1 MNHLIKSLPK
11 FILGVKGQ
19 VELSVDGRI
28 LPTTMLLS
36 NLDSGTTIDVT
47 ADLGM
52 WRLLRV

>member
-19 VELSVDGRI
+19 VELSDDGRI